1 MMKTATYK
9 LLQQIIWN
17 MHIGFIYA
25 YNVATSKSYNK
36 PNLTE
41 LLNGSWTSDDSADR
55 HTLLCDVHSCLLLIY
70 SWAKSGALSPVKS
83 WLQTDFL
90 LPSCFFN
97 QSEGE

>member
-1 MMKTATYK
+1 MGLGRQMT
-9 LLQQIIWN
+9 
-17 MHIGFIYA
+17 
-25 YNVATSKSYNK
+25 V
-36 PNLTE
+36 LTV
-41 LLNGSWTSDDSADR
+41 
-55 HTLLCDVHSCLLLIY
+55 TLLCDVHSCLLLIY